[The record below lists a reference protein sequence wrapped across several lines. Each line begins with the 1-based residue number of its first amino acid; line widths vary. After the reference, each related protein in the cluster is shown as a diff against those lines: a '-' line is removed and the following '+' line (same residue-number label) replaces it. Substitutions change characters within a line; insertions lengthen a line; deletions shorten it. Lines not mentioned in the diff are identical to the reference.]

1 MINQHIWMKKMC
13 RLFGLVAN
21 KEVDIEFSFIKAD
34 RPFRDLGIKNPDGWG
49 IGYYQNDN
57 AIVFKE
63 PVSTFN
69 SSQFYQKA
77 KHLYSSIIIS
87 HVRKSSQ
94 GGRKKEN
101 THPFNYNNWIFAHN
115 GNIDIKE
122 LIKEQLLH
130 KYIKSLKGETDS
142 EIFFFWL
149 IQNMDEYDIIK
160 GIKRA
165 INFIEGNKGDRTS
178 SLNFLLTNGE
188 KLYALRKA
196 FSNTAFYSLF
206 YLVRDP
212 QNNNITSYVSKE
224 TNQLIQSKKLSD
236 EKSIVICSEK
246 MTSEENWIPISN
258 SSLMIVEKKFDIK
271 HLSL

>member
-1 MINQHIWMKKMC
+1 MC

-21 KEVDIEFSFIKAD
+21 KEVNVEFSFIKAD
-34 RPFRDLGIKNPDGWG
+34 RPFRELGIKNPDGWG

-63 PVSTFN
+63 PISTIN

-77 KHLYSSIIIS
+77 KHIYSSILIS
-87 HVRKSSQ
+87 HVRKSTQ
-94 GGRKKEN
+94 GVKKKEN
-101 THPFNYNNWIFAHN
+101 THPFNSGNWIFAHN

-130 KYIKSLKGETDS
+130 KYINCIKGETDS

-149 IQNMDEYDIIK
+149 IQNMVEYGFIK
-160 GIKRA
+160 GIKKA
-165 INFIEGNKGDRTS
+165 IKFIEDNRGDSTS

-188 KLYALRKA
+188 KIYALRKA
-196 FSNTAFYSLF
+196 FNNTTFYSLF

-212 QNNNITSYVSKE
+212 QKSIISSYVSKK
-224 TNQLIQSKKLSD
+224 TSQLIQSKRLVD
-236 EKSIVICSEK
+236 EKAIIISSEK
-246 MTSEENWIPISN
+246 MTEEENWIPISN
-258 SSLMIVEKKFDIK
+258 STLMIVEKNLDLI
-271 HLSL
+271 HIGL